1 MRQPVLGLVGE
12 RLEHLV
18 LADPELVLGE
28 RVLERADHACVAVKH
43 LVPGLDEVGL
53 GGRSH
58 AVNSL
63 DGAGNFC

>member
-1 MRQPVLGLVGE
+1 MRQPCSAWSAR

-28 RVLERADHACVAVKH
+28 RMLERAHQAGVAVEH